1 MLRQLGQYDLDQ
13 WSEAMMKYGPAA
25 CVGDLVQ
32 ITAIRFED
40 KKRVLDINFGMSGG
54 RKWWYRV

>member
-1 MLRQLGQYDLDQ
+1 MLRQMGQYDLDQ

-54 RKWWYRV
+54 RK